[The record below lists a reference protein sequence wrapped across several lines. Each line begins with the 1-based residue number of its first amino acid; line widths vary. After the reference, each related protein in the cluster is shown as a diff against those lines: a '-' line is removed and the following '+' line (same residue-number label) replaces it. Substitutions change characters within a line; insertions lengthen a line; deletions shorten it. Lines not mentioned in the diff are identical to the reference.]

1 MARAFVTSPLLRGSA
16 GMFCPQAALSPPRPK
31 GLRHFTGSC
40 IMKSQKKSD
49 HLEKTEEIF
58 REKVV
63 TSAKVCGITD
73 ESPTVRRL
81 RFLIAEKSFTFKAG
95 QWVDFFIPDVPVVG
109 GFSICSSPSLL
120 KQENALELAVKYTNH
135 PPSLWVHTK
144 CALGSEVA
152 LRVGGK
158 FFFDPQPSDSPV
170 NLVLIAGGV
179 GINPLNS
186 ILLHVADLYRHR
198 ENKGSGYEMGR
209 VRLLY
214 SARNTSELLFKR
226 SILNLTNAFPGK
238 ITCSFY
244 VTQQTTEIS
253 EELLPYVT
261 EGRIPDKDIEKH
273 ISEDTLYFLC
283 GPPPMIEHFSRHLE
297 ACKVPKEHICFEKW
311 W

>member
-1 MARAFVTSPLLRGSA
+1 MAWEGHSPFPS
-16 GMFCPQAALSPPRPK
+16 
-31 GLRHFTGSC
+31 
-40 IMKSQKKSD
+40 
-49 HLEKTEEIF
+49 
-58 REKVV
+58 VV
-63 TSAKVCGITD
+63 SSAKVCGIID
-73 ESPTVRRL
+73 ESETVRRL
-81 RFLIAEKSFTFKAG
+81 RLLVTDKSFTFKAG
-95 QWVDFFIPDVPVVG
+95 QWVDFFIPGVPVVG

-120 KQENALELAVKYTNH
+120 KQESALELAVKYTNH

-152 LRVGGK
+152 LRVGGE
-158 FFFDPQPSDSPV
+158 FFFDPQPSDSSV

-214 SARNTSELLFKR
+214 SARNTNELLFKR
-226 SILNLTNAFPGK
+226 NILNLTNAFPGK
-238 ITCSFY
+238 IMCSFY
-244 VTQQTTEIS
+244 VTQQTAEIS

-261 EGRIPDKDIEKH
+261 EGKIPDEDIEKH
-273 ISEDTLYFLC
+273 ISKNTLYFLC
-283 GPPPMIEHFSRHLE
+283 GPPPMIERFSRHLE
-297 ACKVPKEHICFEKW
+297 ACRVPKECICFEKW

>member
-1 MARAFVTSPLLRGSA
+1 MARAFVILPLLRGSA
-16 GMFCPQAALSPPRPK
+16 GIFCPQAAVSPRRPK
-31 GLRHFTGSC
+31 GWRHFTGSC
-40 IMKSQKKSD
+40 IMKSQKKSN
-49 HLEKTEEIF
+49 HLERTAEIF
-58 REKVV
+58 RDKIVS
-63 TSAKVCGITD
+63 SAKVCGLAD
-73 ESPTVRRL
+73 ESETVRRL
-81 RFLIAEKSFTFKAG
+81 RLLVANKDFTFKAG
-95 QWVDFFIPDVPVVG
+95 QWVDFFIPGVPVTG

-120 KQENALELAVKYTNH
+120 KQESVLELAVKYTNH

-144 CALGSEVA
+144 CTLGSEVA
-152 LRVGGK
+152 LRVGGE

-170 NLVLIAGGV
+170 NLVLVAGGV

-198 ENKGSGYEMGR
+198 ERKGTGYEMGR

-214 SARNTSELLFKR
+214 SARNTGELLFKK

-238 ITCSFY
+238 IMCSFY

-261 EGRIPDKDIEKH
+261 EGRIPDKDLEEH
-273 ISEDTLYFLC
+273 ISKDTLYFLC
-283 GPPPMIEHFSRHLE
+283 GPPPMIEHFSHHLE
-297 ACKVPKEHICFEKW
+297 TCKVPRERICFEKW